1 MRVSEFQL
9 VGLVRCVT
17 VGACLC
23 FSWLAWFVVCPLVRV
38 CARVG
43 WLGSL
48 GDRWCVSVLQLVGLV
63 RCVTVCACL

>member
-1 MRVSEFQL
+1 M

-17 VGACLC
+17 V
-23 FSWLAWFVVCPLVRV
+23 VCI

-63 RCVTVCACL
+63 RCVTIGACLCFSWLVWFVV